1 MKMIRKLLIANRGE
15 IARRVARTARAE
27 GIATVAVFSD
37 ADAGAAHVAEADEAV
52 RLGPAASAE
61 SYLRVDAVLEA
72 ARRTGADAVHP
83 GYGFLSENADF
94 AEAVIAAGLTWVG
107 PPPAAMR
114 ALGAKAPARQVAA
127 ALDIPTVPGYDGDD
141 DGADRLIAEAARIG
155 APVLIKA
162 SGGGGGRGMRRVD
175 DLADLPAAIAS
186 ARREA
191 VASFSDARLLL
202 ERCVERPRHIEVQ
215 ILADAHGHVVHLF
228 ERECSIQ
235 RRHQKIV
242 EEAPSP
248 AVSPAL
254 REALGDAACRLA
266 RHVGYVGAGTVE
278 FLVAGEGAEQAFYF
292 LELNARLQVEHPVT
306 ELICGVD
313 LVGLQL
319 AIAEGKPLPFTQA
332 DLAPRGH
339 AIEVRLC
346 AEDPLRDFLPG
357 TGRVLAW
364 DVGGDGV
371 RVDAAVRAGDEVSP
385 HYDSMLAK
393 IIAWGPDRGAARRRL
408 ARALDHAWVPGV
420 VHNLPLLRDIL
431 SDAAFAE
438 GDLDT
443 SFLARRGL
451 PRPPPEHPALAATL
465 AAALAWRARSTGEV
479 PAGWRL
485 SGPAEDVDRWATG
498 AVEMVVRAQQR
509 GSALAVRVD
518 DGPVAIA
525 QVDGDRVTVEGH
537 TRRVRSVTDGASATP
552 TDGDTLYLH
561 FGDGE
566 AMLRLVPRFAPPA
579 GAGDDPG
586 TLSAPTPGVV
596 RAVRV
601 AAGDVVQ
608 AGEALVVLE
617 SMKVE
622 HTLRAPSG
630 GVVRAVL
637 VDVGEAVAGGAV
649 LVRLE
654 ADGGP

>member
-1 MKMIRKLLIANRGE
+1 MIRKLLVANRGE
-15 IARRVARTARAE
+15 IARRVFRTARAE
-27 GIATVAVFSD
+27 GIATVAVYSD

-52 RLGPAASAE
+52 RIGPAASAD
-61 SYLRVDAVLEA
+61 SYLRADALLEA
-72 ARRTGADAVHP
+72 ARRTGADAIHP

-94 AEAVIAAGLTWVG
+94 AEAVLAAGLTWVG

-127 ALDIPTVPGYDGDD
+127 SIGVPTVPGYDGEDD
-141 DGADRLIAEAARIG
+141 ADARLIAEAHRLG

-175 DLADLPAAIAS
+175 DLAELPAAIAS

-191 VASFSDARLLL
+191 ASSFSDPRLLL
-202 ERCVERPRHIEVQ
+202 ERCVDRPRHIEVQ

-266 RHVGYVGAGTVE
+266 RHTGYVGAGTVE
-278 FLVAGEGAEQAFYF
+278 FLVAGEGASQAFYF

-306 ELICGVD
+306 ELICGLD
-313 LVGLQL
+313 LVALQL
-319 AIAEGKPLPFTQA
+319 AIAEGRPLPFAQA
-332 DLAPRGH
+332 DLAIRGH

-346 AEDPLRDFLPG
+346 AEDPQRDFLPG
-357 TGRVLAW
+357 TGKILAW
-364 DVGGDGV
+364 DVGGEGV
-371 RVDAAVRAGDEVSP
+371 RVDGAVRAGDEVSP

-393 IIAWGPDRGAARRRL
+393 VIAWGPDRAAARRRL
-408 ARALDHAWVPGV
+408 ARALDQAWVPGV
-420 VHNLPLLRDIL
+420 VHNLPLLRDIVT
-431 SDAAFAE
+431 DEAFAA

-443 SFLARRGL
+443 SFLSRRGL
-451 PRPPPEHPALAATL
+451 PRPPPEHPQLAATL
-465 AAALAWRARSTGEV
+465 ASALAWRARATREV

-485 SGPAEDVDRWATG
+485 SGPAENVDRWSTG
-498 AVEMVVRAQQR
+498 ALEMTVATRQHGASVR
-509 GSALAVRVD
+509 VRVD
-518 DGPVAIA
+518 GGDAV
-525 QVDGDRVTVEGH
+525 QVEVDGERVTVDGH
-537 TRRVRSVTDGASATP
+537 TRRVRSVTDAAVATP
-552 TDGDTLYLH
+552 SDGDTIYLH

-579 GAGDDPG
+579 GAEDDPG
-586 TLSAPTPGVV
+586 TLTAPTPGVV

-601 AAGDVVQ
+601 ASGDVVS
-608 AGEALVVLE
+608 AGDPLVVLE

-622 HTLRAPSG
+622 HTLRAPAA

-637 VDVGEAVAGGAV
+637 VDVGEAVAGGAL
-649 LVRLE
+649 LVRLDPAGE
-654 ADGGP
+654 P